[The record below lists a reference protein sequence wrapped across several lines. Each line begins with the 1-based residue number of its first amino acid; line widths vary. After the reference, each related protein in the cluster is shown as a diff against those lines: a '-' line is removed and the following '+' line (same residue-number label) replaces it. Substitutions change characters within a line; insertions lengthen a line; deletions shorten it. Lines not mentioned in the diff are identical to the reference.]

1 MQHLVM
7 STATARARAARYR
20 QSMRD
25 QGYRLIQAW
34 VPDVRTDAFAAAAH
48 AQSAAVASSP
58 SAQEDQDLIEAVSAP
73 WDSWEE

>member
-1 MQHLVM
+1 
-7 STATARARAARYR
+7 
-20 QSMRD
+20 MRRGSKSPRRVCGLWLHPQEVAED
-25 QGYRLIQAW
+25 LREAHA
-34 VPDVRTDAFAAAAH
+34 DAAH